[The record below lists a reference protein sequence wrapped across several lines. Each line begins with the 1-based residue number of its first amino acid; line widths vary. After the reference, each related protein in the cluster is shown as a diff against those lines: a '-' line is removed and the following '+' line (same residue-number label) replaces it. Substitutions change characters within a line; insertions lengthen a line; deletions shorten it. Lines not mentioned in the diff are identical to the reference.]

1 MHTSET
7 FVPVHV
13 GTSPYGVEY
22 VAYSADKVEPLR
34 ASLARAW
41 ERHNAKRAARVS
53 ALSDGVMDA
62 VAFGVATYAEE
73 GGDITRVRMG
83 RTYIQAPVIVLEW
96 VAETIERE
104 ADLIEIGMGGMAET
118 STRDV
123 SDAFARVCDRRRV
136 RSMRGHAARIKR
148 AARNAS

>member
-1 MHTSET
+1 MHTLET
-7 FVPVHV
+7 FVPVHL
-13 GTSPYGVEY
+13 GISPAGIEY

-41 ERHNAKRAARVS
+41 ERHNAKRTARVS

-73 GGDITRVRMG
+73 GGDVSRVRMG
-83 RTYIQAPVIVLEW
+83 RTYIEAPLVVLEW
-96 VAETIERE
+96 VADTIEHE
-104 ADLIEIGMGGMAET
+104 AERIECGMGGMAET

-123 SDAFARVCDRRRV
+123 SDAFAVACDRRRV
-136 RSMRGHAARIKR
+136 RSMRGHAARIRR
-148 AARNAS
+148 AAR